1 MDQEVLYPKLDR
13 QPLTLV
19 LAEFRFSR
27 LQASVSSLYTFQNK
41 MQQVF
46 GEVDEYSTH
55 TLRLAPDGSQEK
67 ATGWGFLFRAEEGHS
82 LVQVEAERLVYITTH
97 YPRFPAFRS
106 RCLEAVALLEEQLAP
121 EKLLRVGLRYND
133 AVIPG
138 LEEEL
143 DAYIDHSLLPPASL
157 ATLGHPLA
165 GHRTETQ
172 IQTDT
177 GLLVARAL
185 VGNHGLA
192 VMPDLDRPFQLAQSK
207 AVPRD
212 RLTAVLDFDHFWRAE
227 KEQPELFTL
236 ERIKHRLIALHE
248 PTREAFWRVTTD
260 WARSEQW
267 N

>member
-19 LAEFRFSR
+19 LAEIRFSG
-27 LQASVSSLYTFQNK
+27 LQSSVSSLYAFQEE

-46 GEVDEYSTH
+46 GEVEEYTTH
-55 TLRLAPDGSQEK
+55 TFHLAADGSQEK

-97 YPRFPAFRS
+97 YPRFPEFRS
-106 RCLEAVALLEEQLAP
+106 RCLKAVALLEKHLAP

-133 AVIPG
+133 VVVPE
-138 LEEEL
+138 LEENLE
-143 DAYIDHSLLPPASL
+143 AYIDHSLLPPESL
-157 ATLGHPLA
+157 GALGYPLG

-172 IQTDT
+172 IQTDI

-192 VMPDLDRPFQLAQSK
+192 VMPDLDRPFQLAQPK
-207 AVPRD
+207 TVPRD
-212 RLTAVLDFDHFWRAE
+212 RVSAVLDFDHFWRADQ
-227 KEQPELFTL
+227 EQQESFSQNKIT
-236 ERIKHRLIALHE
+236 HRLEALHE
-248 PTREAFWRVTTD
+248 PAREAFWCVTTD
-260 WARSEQW
+260 WARSEKW
-267 N
+267 S